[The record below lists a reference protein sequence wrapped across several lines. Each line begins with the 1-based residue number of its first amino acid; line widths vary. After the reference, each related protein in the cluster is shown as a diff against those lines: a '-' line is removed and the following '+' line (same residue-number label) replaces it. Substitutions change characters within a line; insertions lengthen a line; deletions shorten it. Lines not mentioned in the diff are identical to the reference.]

1 MKRIIYLLLI
11 TSSGFITAQ
20 TKTVVTPYG
29 EKVIVYP
36 NANNGVEPDAVSGSV
51 QLGGALIKPTKLTTT
66 VNNTL
71 SIEGLQPGTTTDK
84 LLVTDATGVL
94 KTISPVLNV
103 GSMNI
108 VRKTVS
114 YMADA
119 TLDNV
124 ILADASN
131 GNIVITM
138 PAGVAIGRMFT
149 VKRVDSSLNTV
160 TIQFTSEFVDET
172 DTFISVGV
180 KVCYQLIKESG
191 TKWQTLSR
199 F

>member
-1 MKRIIYLLLI
+1 MKRIIYLLLL

-20 TKTVVTPYG
+20 TKTLVTQFG

-51 QLGGALIKPTKLTTT
+51 RLGGVLIKPTKLTTT
-66 VNNTL
+66 VDNTL
-71 SIEGLQPGTTTDK
+71 SIEGLQTGISTDK
-84 LLVTDATGVL
+84 LVVTDATGVL

-103 GSMNI
+103 GSMNL
-108 VRKTVS
+108 VRKTVN
-114 YMADA
+114 YTADA
-119 TLDNV
+119 TSDNV

-138 PAGVAIGRMFT
+138 PAGVATGRMFT
-149 VKRVDSSLNTV
+149 VKRVDSSVNTV

-172 DTFISVGV
+172 DTFITVGI